1 MHSIDMLYEIGGGK
15 NDPLNRSFST
25 AEFSLK
31 IEYRTRHFGCL
42 RSFHRKRTETA
53 GMACFCFARKQRGAQ
68 R

>member
-31 IEYRTRHFGCL
+31 IEYRTRHFGCP
-42 RSFHRKRTETA
+42 RSFHRKRTGTA
-53 GMACFCFARKQRGAQ
+53 EVACFCFAGKQGSI
-68 R
+68 